1 MSPSDLQFYP
11 DYDEYDL
18 SLARRCQS
26 KGPPLTSPLFQGSQ
40 ASIVNIA
47 GAGLRLSLLLNAA
60 ACQLAQSKL
69 EIHSIAK
76 GISLFALSL
85 KDAGQTL
92 EVTGFHRT
100 PEATEKAWEIAA
112 QGQMIFIEIEHMLD
126 MLKSTDR
133 EDDLR
138 RMPLQERLKWC
149 FQKQHV
155 TYLLAQLDSLKLS
168 LIVLLQI
175 LQLGNMIKSN
185 VDDGI
190 DTESLAS
197 VADDTIAQEKADS
210 QNMIIVRYWSLK
222 RLDRLWDLVEQEA
235 REAANSPTKQRIQSN
250 YLASS
255 ASAFK
260 PLVAATRA
268 SDPIRLPIVTFGE
281 SDVGLIDMERSPKD
295 MVQLSESA
303 MHRLLSI
310 WVPLVDFSR
319 LQDAGKSVATPG
331 KQVQPRVY
339 VSSDT
344 DDDDTGSDFEGLDV
358 RGYYIEGSTVDW
370 RDPHSQEARQQAAEL
385 RRKYSTCQA
394 RVETE
399 PEPEHVI
406 QRGDSRNESRSLI
419 DSSDESEQRSTLSP
433 SHSKHIPNR
442 LHASSLSSRYPLS
455 WTNTENRP
463 HPSGSYPP
471 PVHTLPR
478 PPPNFSGPPSPH
490 AQTKS
495 AQAYSPGPPQ
505 QAYNPYNAQPY
516 ASAARSIP
524 INKPTVPSPYSSR
537 GHSPNQVHFGPP
549 WGQPQ
554 ASYNSNPQ
562 RRPYP
567 SVYPLS
573 TSTPEIGFQPPSP
586 HSRHRSPNRSRHY
599 SSRSSRDSHEPH
611 DIREPREE
619 AKERRKDL
627 TKKATRGLAG
637 IGAIAG
643 FLDALE
649 AFSLT

>member
-1 MSPSDLQFYP
+1 MT
-11 DYDEYDL
+11 
-18 SLARRCQS
+18 QS
-26 KGPPLTSPLFQGSQ
+26 SQ
-40 ASIVNIA
+40 ASIVKIA

-76 GISLFALSL
+76 GISLFALTL
-85 KDAGQTL
+85 KDAGQTI
-92 EVTGFHRT
+92 ESTGFHRT
-100 PEATEKAWEIAA
+100 PEATEKAWEIAG

-133 EDDLR
+133 DDDLR
-138 RMPLQERLKWC
+138 RIPLQERLKWC

-175 LQLGNMIKSN
+175 LQLGSIIKSN
-185 VDDGI
+185 VDNGI
-190 DTESLAS
+190 DAESLPS

-235 REAANSPTKQRIQSN
+235 RDAANSQTNQRIHSN
-250 YLASS
+250 YLSSTAS
-255 ASAFK
+255 ASK
-260 PLVAATRA
+260 PPVAATRA
-268 SDPIRLPIVTFGE
+268 SDPIRMPVVTFGE
-281 SDVGLIDMERSPKD
+281 SDVGLSNMERSPKD

-303 MHRLLSI
+303 MNRLLSI
-310 WVPLVDFSR
+310 WVPLIDLSK
-319 LQDAGKSVATPG
+319 LQNAGKLIDASG
-331 KQVQPRVY
+331 KHAQPRVY

-344 DDDDTGSDFEGLDV
+344 DDDDAGSDFEGLDV
-358 RGYYIEGSTVDW
+358 RGYYIEGPTVDW

-385 RRKYSTCQA
+385 RRKYSTYQA
-394 RVETE
+394 RVEIA
-399 PEPEHVI
+399 PEPEDTI
-406 QRGDSRNESRSLI
+406 KRGDSRNNSRIII
-419 DSSDESEQRSTLSP
+419 DSSDEGEQRSTLSP
-433 SHSKHIPNR
+433 SHSKQVPSR
-442 LHASSLSSRYPLS
+442 VHASSLSSRYPPS

-463 HPSGSYPP
+463 YPSGSFPP
-471 PVHTLPR
+471 PVHALPR
-478 PPPNFSGPPSPH
+478 PPPHFSGPPSPH
-490 AQTKS
+490 SQTKPP
-495 AQAYSPGPPQ
+495 QAYPQSTPQ
-505 QAYNPYNAQPY
+505 QPYNHNNFQPY
-516 ASAARSIP
+516 ASTPRSIP
-524 INKPTVPSPYSSR
+524 VNKQTGPSMATPYPSSR

-554 ASYNSNPQ
+554 APYNNNPQ
-562 RRPYP
+562 RRPHP

-573 TSTPEIGFQPPSP
+573 TSTPEMGFQPPSP
-586 HSRHRSPNRSRHY
+586 HSRHRSPTRSRHY
-599 SSRSSRDSHEPH
+599 SSRSSRDSRDSH
-611 DIREPREE
+611 DSHDSREPREE

>member
-1 MSPSDLQFYP
+1 MTS
-11 DYDEYDL
+11 
-18 SLARRCQS
+18 
-26 KGPPLTSPLFQGSQ
+26 LTSPLFQGSHT
-40 ASIVNIA
+40 SIVKIA

-85 KDAGQTL
+85 KDAGKTL

-100 PEATEKAWEIAA
+100 PEATEKAWEIAG

-133 EDDLR
+133 DDDLR
-138 RMPLQERLKWC
+138 SIPLQERLKWC

-175 LQLGNMIKSN
+175 LQLGNIIKSN

-235 REAANSPTKQRIQSN
+235 RDAANSQTNQRIRSN
-250 YLASS
+250 YLSSS
-255 ASAFK
+255 ASALK
-260 PLVAATRA
+260 PLVTATRA
-268 SDPIRLPIVTFGE
+268 ADPIRLPIVTFGE
-281 SDVGLIDMERSPKD
+281 SEVGLSDMERSPKD

-303 MHRLLSI
+303 MNRLLSI
-310 WVPLVDFSR
+310 WVPLVDLSK
-319 LQDAGKSVATPG
+319 LQEAGKLIDAPEKPT
-331 KQVQPRVY
+331 QPRVY

-358 RGYYIEGSTVDW
+358 RGYYIEGSTPDW
-370 RDPHSQEARQQAAEL
+370 RVPHSQEARQQAAER
-385 RRKYSTCQA
+385 RRKYSNFQA

-399 PEPEHVI
+399 PEPEDVI
-406 QRGDSRNESRSLI
+406 KRGESPNDSRIRI
-419 DSSDESEQRSTLSP
+419 DSSDEGEQRSTLRP
-433 SHSKHIPNR
+433 SHSKQIPSR
-442 LHASSLSSRYPLS
+442 IHTSSLSSQYPPNL
-455 WTNTENRP
+455 TNHESRP
-463 HPSGSYPP
+463 YPTGSYPP
-471 PVHTLPR
+471 PAHPLPR
-478 PPPNFSGPPSPH
+478 APPHFSGPPSSH

-495 AQAYSPGPPQ
+495 AQAYSQGAPQ
-505 QAYNPYNAQPY
+505 QPYNPYNTQPY
-516 ASAARSIP
+516 ASTPRSIP
-524 INKPTVPSPYSSR
+524 VNKQAGPSPYPSSR
-537 GHSPNQVHFGPP
+537 GHSPNQVYFGPT
-549 WGQPQ
+549 WGQPHAPYQ
-554 ASYNSNPQ
+554 L
-562 RRPYP
+562 RRPHP
-567 SVYPLS
+567 SLYTLS
-573 TSTPEIGFQPPSP
+573 TSTPEMGFQPPSP
-586 HSRHRSPNRSRHY
+586 HSRHRSPTRSRHY
-599 SSRSSRDSHEPH
+599 SSRSSRDSHDSH
-611 DIREPREE
+611 DSREPREE

-649 AFSLT
+649 AFSLS

>member
-1 MSPSDLQFYP
+1 M
-11 DYDEYDL
+11 
-18 SLARRCQS
+18 RC
-26 KGPPLTSPLFQGSQ
+26 PPLTGTLFQGSQ
-40 ASIVNIA
+40 ASIVKIA

-92 EVTGFHRT
+92 ESTGFHRT
-100 PEATEKAWEIAA
+100 SEATEKVWEIAG

-126 MLKSTDR
+126 MLKSTDGD
-133 EDDLR
+133 DDLR
-138 RMPLQERLKWC
+138 RIPLQERLKWC

-168 LIVLLQI
+168 LIVWLQI
-175 LQLGNMIKSN
+175 LQLGNIIKSN

-235 REAANSPTKQRIQSN
+235 RDAANSHTKQRIQSN
-250 YLASS
+250 YLSS
-255 ASAFK
+255 TASALT

-268 SDPIRLPIVTFGE
+268 SDPIRLPIVTFGD
-281 SDVGLIDMERSPKD
+281 SDVGLSDMERSPKD

-303 MHRLLSI
+303 MNRLLSI
-310 WVPLVDFSR
+310 WVPLVDFSK
-319 LQDAGKSVATPG
+319 LQDAGKLIDASG
-331 KQVQPRVY
+331 KKAQPRVY
-339 VSSDT
+339 VSSGT

-385 RRKYSTCQA
+385 RRKYSTYQA
-394 RVETE
+394 RVESELE
-399 PEPEHVI
+399 PEDVSK
-406 QRGDSRNESRSLI
+406 RGDSRNDPRILI
-419 DSSDESEQRSTLSP
+419 DSSDEGEPRSTLSP
-433 SHSKHIPNR
+433 SHGQDIPGR
-442 LHASSLSSRYPLS
+442 VHASSLSSRYPPS
-455 WTNTENRP
+455 WINTENRP
-463 HPSGSYPP
+463 YPSGSFPP
-471 PVHTLPR
+471 PAHALPR
-478 PPPNFSGPPSPH
+478 PPPHFSGPPSPH

-495 AQAYSPGPPQ
+495 AQTYPPPQ
-505 QAYNPYNAQPY
+505 QPHNHYNPQPY
-516 ASAARSIP
+516 APAARSIP
-524 INKPTVPSPYSSR
+524 VNKQTGPSMTLPYPSSR

-549 WGQPQ
+549 WGQPH
-554 ASYNSNPQ
+554 APYATNPQ
-562 RRPYP
+562 RRPHP

-573 TSTPEIGFQPPSP
+573 TSTPEMGFHPPSP
-586 HSRHRSPNRSRHY
+586 HSRHRSPTRSRHY
-599 SSRSSRDSHEPH
+599 SRSSRDSHDSH
-611 DIREPREE
+611 DSREPRED

-649 AFSLT
+649 TFNIT